1 MKNILKKLWPSF
13 QPKVLIL
20 TPVKNAAVLAET
32 YFKNMESLTY
42 PRQLLSLGLLES
54 DSNDG
59 SEVLYRNI
67 VQKLSGRFRQTGF
80 WKKDFDFHIPE
91 KTPRWAF
98 DIQSQRRAILARSRN
113 HLLFHALDDEDWVL
127 WLDVDVIEYPKDLI
141 ETLLSHE
148 KDILQPHCVLEYGG
162 ATFDKNGWRD
172 HGKFYLDSLR
182 GEGEVVQLDTV
193 GGTALFVRANL
204 HRDGLIF
211 PPYFYGERNDRA
223 RLEKPFIETPR
234 FGEIET
240 EGFGIMAADMGA
252 TCWGLPHLEVKHR
265 NK

>member
-1 MKNILKKLWPSF
+1 MKSILKRLWPGDP
-13 QPKVLIL
+13 PKVLIL
-20 TPVKNAAVLAET
+20 TPVKDAADLADT
-32 YFKNMESLTY
+32 YLKNLESLSY
-42 PRQLLSLGLLES
+42 PHHRLSLGLLES
-54 DSNDG
+54 DSRDG
-59 SEVLYRNI
+59 SEAAYRDI
-67 VQKLSGRFRQTGF
+67 AQKLSGRFRQTGF
-80 WKKDFDFHIPE
+80 WKKDFSFQLPP
-91 KTPRWAF
+91 KTPRWAEE
-98 DIQSQRRAILARSRN
+98 IQAQRRTVLARSRN

-141 ETLLSHE
+141 EKLLSYD

-172 HGKFYLDSLR
+172 QGTLHLEDLRPEGK
-182 GEGEVVQLDTV
+182 VVQLDAV
-193 GGTALFVRANL
+193 GGTVLLIRADL

-211 PPYFYGERNDRA
+211 PPYFYGEKSKLA
-223 RLEKPFIETPR
+223 RLKKPYIGTST

-240 EGFGIMAADMGA
+240 EGLGMMAADMGA